1 MTNGRPFND
10 IRDLVA
16 TAPEPDAKAMELV
29 ATTMSEHGDSLQP
42 LGRAADY
49 LKWLAGW
56 QGGMPTIDRPLI
68 AVFAGTH
75 GVTSQI
81 FDQDIIQAAHKRVK
95 NMTEGQA
102 GVRGIAEI
110 LQSAYKVYELGLD
123 YPSESFTQTASL
135 SEKDCAAAI
144 AFGMEVVA
152 EGANVIALGNVGF
165 GAATA
170 AAGIT
175 RGLYG
180 GAAEYWAGGTG
191 EVAKARIEAVETG
204 AMLHKGELDD
214 PLEVLRCFG
223 GRDIAGMVGAILAAR
238 HQSIPIILDGYVVCA
253 AAAVLHKLNP
263 ASIAHCM
270 AGHVST
276 EPAHQALL
284 DRLEL
289 RPLHDLGIGIG
300 DGTGAAF
307 AMGTLRSAAQA
318 FQTLKSV

>member
-42 LGRAADY
+42 LGR
-49 LKWLAGW
+49 
-56 QGGMPTIDRPLI
+56 
-68 AVFAGTH
+68 GTH

-191 EVAKARIEAVETG
+191 EVAKARG
-204 AMLHKGELDD
+204 YCWNGW
-214 PLEVLRCFG
+214 
-223 GRDIAGMVGAILAAR
+223 RDIGSAP
-238 HQSIPIILDGYVVCA
+238 SIYSDYFR
-253 AAAVLHKLNP
+253 
-263 ASIAHCM
+263 
-270 AGHVST
+270 
-276 EPAHQALL
+276 
-284 DRLEL
+284 RLCCL
-289 RPLHDLGIGIG
+289 RRCRS
-300 DGTGAAF
+300 F
-307 AMGTLRSAAQA
+307 A
-318 FQTLKSV
+318 

>member
-1 MTNGRPFND
+1 MTGRPFDD

-16 TAPEPDAKAMELV
+16 SMPTPDPAVIKSVQAITAIDNDVLR
-29 ATTMSEHGDSLQP
+29 P
-42 LGRAADY
+42 LGKAAKY
-49 LKWLAGW
+49 LDWLAGW
-56 QGGMPTIDRPLI
+56 QGRIPSIDRPLI

-75 GVTSQI
+75 GVAKQVFET
-81 FDQDIIQAAHKRVK
+81 DITADAASRVK
-95 NMTEGQA
+95 RLTEGSA
-102 GVRGIAEI
+102 AVRGVASS
-110 LQSAYKVYELGLD
+110 LQSAFKVYELGIE
-123 YPSESFTQTASL
+123 YPSADFTQEPSL

-152 EGANVIALGNVGF
+152 EGADIIALGNAGF
-165 GAATA
+165 GAATG

-191 EVAKARIEAVETG
+191 EMAKARIAAVKTG
-204 AMLHKGELDD
+204 TGLHSSLLND

-238 HQSIPIILDGYVVCA
+238 HQSIPIILDGYVVCS

-263 ASIAHCM
+263 DSISHCM

-284 DRLEL
+284 DRIDLK
-289 RPLHDLGIGIG
+289 PLLDLGIGIG
-300 DGTGAAF
+300 DGTGAGF
-307 AMGTLRSAAQA
+307 ALGTLRAAAQA
-318 FQTLKSV
+318 LATLKSA

>member
-1 MTNGRPFND
+1 MTGRPFND

-16 TAPEPDAKAMELV
+16 SMPAPDSAAIKSVQAVTAIDNDVLR
-29 ATTMSEHGDSLQP
+29 P
-42 LGRAADY
+42 LGNAAKY
-49 LKWLAGW
+49 LDWLAGW
-56 QGGMPTIDRPLI
+56 QGRMPSIDRPLI

-75 GVTSQI
+75 GVAGQVFET
-81 FDQDIIQAAHKRVK
+81 DITADAASRVK
-95 NMTEGQA
+95 RLTEGSA
-102 GVRGIAEI
+102 AVRGVASS
-110 LQSAYKVYELGLD
+110 LQSAFKVYELGIE
-123 YPSESFTQTASL
+123 YPSADFTQEPSL

-152 EGANVIALGNVGF
+152 EGADIIALGNAGF

-180 GAAEYWAGGTG
+180 GASEYWAGGIGDT
-191 EVAKARIEAVETG
+191 AKARIAAVEAG
-204 AMLHKGELDD
+204 ARVHSDLLND

-238 HQSIPIILDGYVVCA
+238 HQSIPVILDGYVVCS

-263 ASIAHCM
+263 DAISHCM

-284 DRLEL
+284 DRIDLK
-289 RPLHDLGIGIG
+289 PLLDLGIGIG
-300 DGTGAAF
+300 DGTGAGF
-307 AMGTLRSAAQA
+307 ALGTLRGAAHAFGTLNSA
-318 FQTLKSV
+318 